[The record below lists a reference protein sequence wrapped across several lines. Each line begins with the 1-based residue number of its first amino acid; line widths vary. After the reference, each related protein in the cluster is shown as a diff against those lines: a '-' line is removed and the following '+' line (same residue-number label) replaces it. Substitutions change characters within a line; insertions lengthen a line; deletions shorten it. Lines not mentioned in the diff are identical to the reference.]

1 MGTMLE
7 SRAWSYAAA
16 VAVCT
21 FILVVVGEISPKIVA
36 VSTGER
42 FARLA
47 VYPVL
52 VVDRL
57 LAPVRDGLLRFTDML
72 FRATHFHDL
81 RAAPFITDEEFKSV
95 LTHGEAQG
103 VIEEDERQMIQGIL
117 EFRDALLRE
126 ILVPR
131 PDVIA
136 LAEDATVRDA
146 LDTLREHEFSR
157 MPVYQE
163 SLDTVVGILVAKD
176 LIPSFAKGDLDRSV
190 QTLMRP
196 PHFVPE
202 TMTAQQFVN
211 DARRHRA
218 HLAVVVDEYGG
229 TEGIVTLED
238 AIEEVVGDIRDEDE
252 HEEPAYKQLAEG
264 TYRVEGGLPLDE
276 LSEVIGIPLV
286 DEAHETVGG
295 FLMEKAEK
303 VLESGDE
310 IELAGVRFTV
320 EACEGKRASTVRVQL
335 LSDRR
340 SGEDDAT

>member
-1 MGTMLE
+1 
-7 SRAWSYAAA
+7 
-16 VAVCT
+16 
-21 FILVVVGEISPKIVA
+21 
-36 VSTGER
+36 
-42 FARLA
+42 
-47 VYPVL
+47 
-52 VVDRL
+52 
-57 LAPVRDGLLRFTDML
+57 
-72 FRATHFHDL
+72 
-81 RAAPFITDEEFKSV
+81 
-95 LTHGEAQG
+95 
-103 VIEEDERQMIQGIL
+103 
-117 EFRDALLRE
+117 
-126 ILVPR
+126 
-131 PDVIA
+131 
-136 LAEDATVRDA
+136 
-146 LDTLREHEFSR
+146 
-157 MPVYQE
+157 
-163 SLDTVVGILVAKD
+163 
-176 LIPSFAKGDLDRSV
+176 
-190 QTLMRP
+190 LMRP